1 MSRVL
6 IAAMLGAAVFSAVP
20 GVPAAAELPR
30 ALNAEAINAKLT
42 DRHTDQKEAEVKIST
57 RPLVV
62 PKELL
67 RIVPPAERAEFLD
80 SLVLV
85 NGAVAELQ
93 NGILEKYFA
102 GDFKRP
108 LLALC
113 PGAEDEEL
121 YYHEKPSRFV
131 RIRTLLKDLPGEIRG
146 EFLDNLAFGNG
157 HLLSAYVGGLR
168 KRMSPQDLGKLLD
181 QLACDSSKRPAAAPG
196 AVCGSGWCTGSYC
209 PAVSDIPG
217 QRPGDI
223 ACFSSCLLAR
233 R

>member
-6 IAAMLGAAVFSAVP
+6 AAVLLGAAVFSAVP
-20 GVPAAAELPR
+20 GARAATELPR
-30 ALNAEAINAKLT
+30 ALDAEAINAHLAGSPQ
-42 DRHTDQKEAEVKIST
+42 DRKKAEVKIST

-67 RIVPPAERAEFLD
+67 RIVPSAERAEFLD

-93 NGILEKYFA
+93 NGILEKYFGA
-102 GDFKRP
+102 DFKRP

-113 PGAEDEEL
+113 PGAADEEL

-131 RIRTLLKDLPGEIRG
+131 RIRTLLKDLPKKVRG
-146 EFLDNLAFGNG
+146 EFLDNLAFENG
-157 HLLSAYVGGLR
+157 HLVSAYAGGLR
-168 KRMSPQDLGKLLD
+168 NRMSPQDLGKLLD
-181 QLACDSSKRPAAAPG
+181 QLACDSSKRPAAAVGP
-196 AVCGSGWCTGSYC
+196 VCGAGWCTGSYC

-223 ACFSSCLLAR
+223 ACFSSCLLPR
-233 R
+233 

>member
-1 MSRVL
+1 MSRFL
-6 IAAMLGAAVFSAVP
+6 MGALLGAAVFLAVP
-20 GVPAAAELPR
+20 GARAAAELPR
-30 ALNAEAINAKLT
+30 ALDAGAINAKLAGSQP
-42 DRHTDQKEAEVKIST
+42 DRKEAEVRIST

-67 RIVPPAERAEFLD
+67 RTVPPAERVEFLD

-93 NGILEKYFA
+93 KRILEKYFG

-113 PGAEDEEL
+113 PVAEDEEL

-131 RIRTLLKDLPGEIRG
+131 RVRILLNDFPGKTRV
-146 EFLDNLAFGNG
+146 EFLDNLAFENG
-157 HLLSAYVGGLR
+157 HLVSAYVGGLR
-168 KRMSPQDLGKLLD
+168 KSMSPQEMGKLLD
-181 QLACDSSKRPAAAPG
+181 QLACDSGKRPAAVAG
-196 AVCGSGWCTGSYC
+196 SVCGAGWCTASTC

-217 QRPGDI
+217 QSPGDI

-233 R
+233 